1 MPVDA
6 SSDEDVNAVIDAAL
20 TAYGRL
26 DVFFANAGVA
36 GIHPYLTQTKE
47 AFLTMMSINAWR
59 YVYKYNGKQKSVFD
73 DHIVSLLLSSM
84 PL

>member
-20 TAYGRL
+20 AAYGRL

-59 YVYKYNGKQKSVFD
+59 YV
-73 DHIVSLLLSSM
+73 
-84 PL
+84 